1 MKTKKYAAGGISNM
15 SPGISPLE
23 PFTGGGMSVMGS
35 SDDSAAGG
43 LGQVNAGSKTIGNAI
58 SSASKALTGNV
69 GASLGGALGGGPLGG
84 VRPGSTGRNPFSG
97 MTPMNDTTMSDTF
110 KKGGAVKPKAKKYAS
125 GGSVKSSA
133 SKRADGC
140 AVKGKTKGTMR

>member
-15 SPGISPLE
+15 SPGISPLAPLTE
-23 PFTGGGMSVMGS
+23 SSVAMGG

-58 SSASKALTGNV
+58 SSASKALTG
-69 GASLGGALGGGPLGG
+69 GGGGFGGGLGGGVPLGG
-84 VRPGSTGRNPFSG
+84 VRPGSTGTNPFLG
-97 MTPMNDTTMSDTF
+97 ATPMNDPTMTDTF
-110 KKGGAVKPKAKKYAS
+110 KKGGAVKHKAKKYAS

-133 SKRADGC
+133 SRRADGC
-140 AVKGKTKGTMR
+140 AVKGKTKGRMV

>member
-15 SPGISPLE
+15 APGISPLK
-23 PFTGGGMSVMGS
+23 PLLPTGGGMNIMGS

-58 SSASKALTGNV
+58 SSASKALTG
-69 GASLGGALGGGPLGG
+69 GGGTGFGGILGGGPL
-84 VRPGSTGRNPFSG
+84 VKPTVSG
-97 MTPMNDTTMSDTF
+97 LPAPDYGTENKDAF

-125 GGSVKSSA
+125 GGSVKSFA

-140 AVKGKTKGTMR
+140 CVKGKTKGRMV

>member
-15 SPGISPLE
+15 SPGISPLAPLTE
-23 PFTGGGMSVMGS
+23 SSVAMGG

-58 SSASKALTGNV
+58 SSASKALTG
-69 GASLGGALGGGPLGG
+69 GGGLGGGFSDGLGGGVPLGG
-84 VRPGSTGRNPFSG
+84 VRPFKPTVDGRPPPNYG
-97 MTPMNDTTMSDTF
+97 TTNTDTF

-133 SKRADGC
+133 SRRADGC
-140 AVKGKTKGTMR
+140 AVKGKTKGRMV